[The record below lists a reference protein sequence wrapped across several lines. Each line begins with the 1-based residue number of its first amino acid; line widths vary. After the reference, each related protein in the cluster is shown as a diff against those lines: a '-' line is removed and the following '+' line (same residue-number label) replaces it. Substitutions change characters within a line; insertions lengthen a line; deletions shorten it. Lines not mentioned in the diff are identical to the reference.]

1 MSNRDRMTS
10 LRMNSREGDQSWLN
24 SLNHGGIMLSP
35 AQIKS
40 LSPEAAAMRPLND
53 YAYTKLK
60 NATLAQRD
68 DWANPPALVLETL
81 WGIVLGKGSDGWLN
95 SPDASWS
102 AESITGRIVKPW
114 RVYGRDGLTLPVFLT
129 EKQERGSAKPLSRN
143 RRFIARVLEWQR
155 KKGLRFALATN
166 GAQWRFIHAG
176 TDYESFTEW
185 DESLW
190 FEEGREGD
198 QIDALRILFSDL
210 PRLFDLAAS
219 AKAGQ
224 GELSRDLGE
233 RIRRGVELLV
243 AAGGDRFNELATDD
257 EGRRAV
263 YLAAVRIVMRLIVI
277 LFSEARALLPRDNPV
292 YARSYSLEGLRDQ
305 LHRRIGRKD
314 GSLRNGRSAW
324 PRVLSLFR
332 LVYVGSKHAALPM
345 TAYGGGLFEPGKAD
359 SEDPTSR
366 ALAALEDVASPLSD
380 AEIAQ
385 LLDLLCYAT
394 YRTRQGRGSIPVT
407 APVDFSDLSS
417 EYIGILYEGLLDF
430 ELRRAEVDDA
440 IVFLNA
446 GNQPALPLSRLEVMS
461 DKEIEKLFKELVQA
475 AKKAVKKDS
484 TEEEAEDDD
493 DSIEEDE
500 EVESE
505 EAEEIDEAT
514 MEEVVE
520 EEVPIEERSV
530 DDLAAERIRGW
541 KLRASLALEPK
552 KKKSE
557 SDAAFQLRIER
568 ASRTMS
574 VRDVLPGEWY
584 LVRWGGTRKG
594 SGTFYTP
601 SGLVEPTVRRTL
613 EPLLY
618 EAEGDA
624 SHPKL
629 PEAILSLKVADIA
642 MGSGSFLIGALRE
655 ITDALQKSLYAHGR
669 LSERE
674 DGTTC
679 RLADG
684 GEAGIIDDI
693 IPLHQSHD
701 AFEDRLR
708 GRLKRHIVERCLY
721 GVDIDPL
728 AVELARLALWVETMD
743 YELPFTFLDHKL
755 KVGNSIVGCR
765 FSWLGHYPVNAWS
778 REGPDKDHPWTKAY
792 KEFMKENVKG
802 SVCTWLEAEQ
812 GQILMYKEY
821 SALRSKVHAEGIA
834 AFAELHALPVWQ
846 AEERRRIYQEKIEA
860 NASVK
865 ALKDQLD
872 LWCAL
877 WFWPAD
883 QLFDAPLAG
892 GLARPNPE
900 ALAIARAIAR
910 KEHFFH
916 WELEFPDVLTGNA
929 DGKASG
935 FDAILGNPPWDIW
948 KPSSKEFFSNIDP
961 LFRCYGKED
970 AKDKIKEYFRV
981 NEPLGVEWD
990 RYRDRFKSISN
1001 WTGLIHNPFGDPKVS
1016 EEGKITLKRGSDGEF
1031 KHEIWRAARTRAI
1044 GYADS
1049 APLFARQGGGDV
1061 NSYKLFV
1068 EQVFLQLRSGGRI
1081 GYITPGGIYADKGSS
1096 ELRRM
1101 LLEHGQWDWLF
1112 GFENRK
1118 PIFDIHRSF
1127 KFCAFVASKGGS
1139 TKAVRVSFMN
1149 RKLEAWDEGIGDTMT
1164 VSQVKAFSPKSGS
1177 FMEIRGKRDL
1187 EILEKIYGN
1196 SNVVLLGDESER
1208 GWGIK
1213 YGSEYH
1219 MTNDAKLF
1227 PAIAKWEE
1235 KGFRADEYG
1244 HWLKGDWRPYVGPD
1258 TNLAKPSDPAQRP
1271 GGTVLSQDRTFIL
1284 NVDTLEDVALPLY
1297 QGVMINHFDFAVK
1310 AYISGAGN
1318 RAKWADQEPGRR
1330 IIRPQFLMG
1339 LEQYDYNLGK
1349 VKLVF
1354 RAIAR
1359 STDER
1364 TLIGTSIPDF
1374 PFGNSL
1380 SRLTIENG
1388 DPFIFS
1394 GILSSLILDYLIRI
1408 RLAGTNVN
1416 RFLLEELPLFS
1427 PQYALALKM
1436 VCQSLSATH
1445 VAFTP
1450 FSDVAPSHWLMSRE
1464 SRQKAR
1470 VELDARVPLLYGLDE
1485 NDLSYI
1491 LSDCDHPAD
1500 KLSQKAFPRGLDPRG
1515 FWRVDKELS
1524 PEERHTVRTLRAF
1537 KAIKEGSYGQITTE
1551 RSGRAEAA
1559 ERPGAEAVK
1568 ERELVLAHR
1577 ALIAR
1582 IRSFGQ
1588 EEVVMETPKAAAAK
1602 PERADKKGQGL
1613 LF

>member
-1 MSNRDRMTS
+1 MTNV
-10 LRMNSREGDQSWLN
+10 RMNSGENDNQAWWN
-24 SLNHGGIMLSP
+24 SLNHGGLMLSP

-40 LSPEAAAMRPLND
+40 LSTEANAILPLND

-60 NATLAQRD
+60 TATLAQRD
-68 DWANPPALVLETL
+68 DWTNPPALVLETL
-81 WGIVLGKGSDGWLN
+81 WGIVLRKSSDGWLN

-114 RVYGRDGLTLPVFLT
+114 RVYSRNGLTLPVFLT

-190 FEEGREGD
+190 FEEGREGY
-198 QIDALRILFSDL
+198 QIDAFRILFSDL
-210 PRLFDLAAS
+210 QRLFDLAAS

-243 AAGGDRFNELATDD
+243 AAGGDRFDELAIDD

-292 YARSYSLEGLRDQ
+292 YAHSYSLEGLRDQ

-332 LVYVGSKHAALPM
+332 LVYAGSKHAALPM

-366 ALAALEDVASPLSD
+366 ALASFEDIASPLSD

-394 YRTRQGRGSIPVT
+394 YRTRQGRGSIPVK

-430 ELRRAEVDDA
+430 ELRRAEADDA
-440 IVFLNA
+440 MVFLNA
-446 GNQPALPLSRLEVMS
+446 GNQPALPLSRLEAMS
-461 DKEIEKLFKELVQA
+461 DKELETLFKELAKA
-475 AKKAVKKDS
+475 AKGDAA
-484 TEEEAEDDD
+484 EEEESDEDTSD
-493 DSIEEDE
+493 
-500 EVESE
+500 ESE
-505 EAEEIDEAT
+505 EAAAEDETPDSAENEAEELL
-514 MEEVVE
+514 
-520 EEVPIEERSV
+520 PISLEDADQIPLVDRSIE
-530 DDLAAERIRGW
+530 DLAAERIQGW
-541 KLRASLALEPK
+541 KLRASLALELK

-557 SDAAFQLRIER
+557 SDAAFQQRIER
-568 ASRTMS
+568 ASRTVS
-574 VRDVLPGEWY
+574 VREVLPGEWY

-601 SGLVEPTVRRTL
+601 PGLVEPTVRRTL
-613 EPLLY
+613 APLLY
-618 EAEGDA
+618 DGEGDA
-624 SHPKL
+624 SYPKL

-655 ITDALQKSLYAHGR
+655 ITDALLKSLYSYKR
-669 LSERE
+669 LSARE
-674 DGTTC
+674 NGTTC

-684 GEAGIIDDI
+684 GEAGIVDDI
-693 IPLHQSHD
+693 IPLPQSHD

-792 KEFMKENVKG
+792 KEFMNENVKG
-802 SVCTWLEAEQ
+802 SVCKWLEAEQ

-821 SALRSKVHAEGIA
+821 SALRSKVHVEGMA

-846 AEERRRIYQEKIEA
+846 AEERRRIYQEKIER
-860 NASVK
+860 NASVN

-877 WFWPAD
+877 WFWPANK
-883 QLFDAPLAG
+883 LGDAPLAG
-892 GLARPNPE
+892 NMARPSSE
-900 ALAIARAIAR
+900 AIEIARTIAR

-916 WELEFPDVLTGNA
+916 WEMEFPDVFIGNA
-929 DGKASG
+929 DGKTSG
-935 FDAILGNPPWDIW
+935 FDAILGNPPWDVW

-961 LFRCYGKED
+961 LYRSYGKTQAL
-970 AKDKIKEYFRV
+970 AKQKDYFASGTTR
-981 NEPLGVEWD
+981 ELEWD
-990 RYRDRFKSISN
+990 YYRDHFKAISN
-1001 WTGLIHNPFGDPKVS
+1001 WTALVHNPFGDPKGS
-1016 EEGKITLKRGSDGEF
+1016 KEGKVTLKKGERGDF
-1031 KHEIWRAARTRAI
+1031 LHEVWRSARTRAV
-1044 GYADS
+1044 GYADP
-1049 APLFARQGGGDV
+1049 APLFTRQGGGDV

-1068 EQVFLQLRSGGRI
+1068 EQVFLHLRSGGRI
-1081 GYITPGGIYADKGSS
+1081 GYITPGGIYADNGSS
-1096 ELRRM
+1096 ELRKM
-1101 LLEHGQWDWLF
+1101 LLERGQWDWLF
-1112 GFENRK
+1112 GFENRDK
-1118 PIFDIHRSF
+1118 IFDIHRSF

-1139 TKAVRVSFMN
+1139 TQAVRVSFMN
-1149 RKLEAWDEGIGDTMT
+1149 RKLEAWDAGIGDTMT
-1164 VSQVKAFSPKSGS
+1164 VSQVKTFSPKSGS
-1177 FMEIRGKRDL
+1177 FLEIRGKRDL

-1196 SNVVLLGDESER
+1196 PNVVLLGDESER

-1227 PAIAKWEE
+1227 PPIAKWEE
-1235 KGFRADEYG
+1235 KGYRGDEYG
-1244 HWLKGDWRPYVGPD
+1244 HWLKGDWRPYIGSD
-1258 TNLAKPSDPAQRP
+1258 TNLSKPSDPAQRP
-1271 GGTVLSQDRTFIL
+1271 EGTVLSQDRAFIL
-1284 NVDTLEDVALPLY
+1284 NLDTLEDVALPLY
-1297 QGVMINHFDFAVK
+1297 QGVMINHFDFATKFYV
-1310 AYISGAGN
+1310 SGAGN
-1318 RAKWADQEPGRR
+1318 RAQWADQEPGRR

-1339 LEQYDYNLGK
+1339 QDTYQKANK
-1349 VKLVF
+1349 PKIVF
-1354 RAIAR
+1354 RTISNATNERSLIAAAIPGR
-1359 STDER
+1359 PT
-1364 TLIGTSIPDF
+1364 
-1374 PFGNSL
+1374 GNSL
-1380 SRLTIENG
+1380 GVLDSEVGGLIALAAN
-1388 DPFIFS
+1388 
-1394 GILSSLILDYLIRI
+1394 LSTFVFDYLL
-1408 RLAGTNVN
+1408 RLRMTGTNVN
-1416 RFLLEELPLFS
+1416 WFIFSELPAVRPEYVS
-1427 PQYALALKM
+1427 GISRIAEALA
-1436 VCQSLSATH
+1436 VNHIS
-1445 VAFTP
+1445 F
-1450 FSDVAPSHWLMSRE
+1450 APYSNLPPSVWLINPE
-1464 SRQKAR
+1464 SRANAR
-1470 VELDARVPLLYGLDE
+1470 AELEGRVALLYGLDE
-1485 NDLSYI
+1485 SDLAYI

-1500 KLSQKAFPRGLDPRG
+1500 KLNQKAFARGLDPRG

-1537 KAIKEGSYGQITTE
+1537 KAIKEGSFGQIATE
-1551 RSGRAEAA
+1551 SFDRAEAA
-1559 ERPGAEAVK
+1559 ERPGVSAVK
-1568 ERELVLAHR
+1568 ERELILAHR
-1577 ALIAR
+1577 ELISR
-1582 IRSFGQ
+1582 IRSLGQ
-1588 EEVVMETPKAAAAK
+1588 EEVTETPKAAAK

>member
-1 MSNRDRMTS
+1 MSSMP
-10 LRMNSREGDQSWLN
+10 MNSHGVIGERGGDQAWWN
-24 SLNHGGIMLSP
+24 SLNHGGLVLSP

-40 LSPEAAAMRPLND
+40 LSPEAAALRPLND

-68 DWANPPALVLETL
+68 DSENPPALVLETL
-81 WGIVLGKGSDGWLN
+81 WTIVLGLNRDGWLI

-102 AESITGRIVKPW
+102 IESMTGRIVKPW
-114 RVYGRDGLTLPVFLT
+114 RVHTRDGITLPVFLT
-129 EKQERGSAKPLSRN
+129 DKNERGATKPLARN

-155 KKGLRFALATN
+155 KKGQRFALATN

-176 TDYESFTEW
+176 ADYESFTEW

-198 QIDALRILFSDL
+198 QIIAFRVLFSDM
-210 PRLFDLAAS
+210 PRLFELASS

-243 AAGGDRFNELATDD
+243 AASGDRFNDLATDD

-305 LHRRIGRKD
+305 LHRRMGRKD

-324 PRVLSLFR
+324 PRILSLFR
-332 LVYVGSKHAALPM
+332 LVYAGSKHAALPM
-345 TAYGGGLFEPGKAD
+345 TAYGGGLFEPGIID
-359 SEDPTSR
+359 SEDPMSR
-366 ALAALEDVASPLSD
+366 ALSALEEATSPLSD
-380 AEIAQ
+380 SEVAQ

-394 YRTRQGRGSIPVT
+394 YRTRQGRSSIPVT

-430 ELRRAEVDDA
+430 ELRRAEADDA

-446 GNQPALPLSRLEVMS
+446 GNQPALPLSRLEAMS
-461 DKEIEKLFKELVQA
+461 DKEIETLFKELAKA
-475 AKKAVKKDS
+475 AKKSSQGDGA
-484 TEEEAEDDD
+484 EEEAEDDD
-493 DSIEEDE
+493 DSSEEDE
-500 EVESE
+500 TLESDEVDEVAEASIEDFAEE
-505 EAEEIDEAT
+505 EA
-514 MEEVVE
+514 
-520 EEVPIEERSV
+520 PIEERSAE
-530 DDLAAERIRGW
+530 DLTAERIRGW

-552 KKKSE
+552 KRKNE
-557 SDAAFQLRIER
+557 SDAAFQQRIER
-568 ASRTMS
+568 ASRGVS

-601 SGLVEPTVRRTL
+601 PGLVEPTVRRTL
-613 EPLLY
+613 EPILY
-618 EAEGDA
+618 EGEGTA
-624 SHPKL
+624 RHPKL

-655 ITDALQKSLYAHGR
+655 ITEALQASLYAHGR
-669 LSERE
+669 LNERE

-684 GEAGIIDDI
+684 GEAGIVDDI
-693 IPLHQSHD
+693 IPLPQSHD

-792 KEFMKENVKG
+792 KEFMTTRVKPAIC
-802 SVCTWLEAEQ
+802 SWIEAEQ
-812 GQILMYKEY
+812 GQILMFQEY
-821 SALRSKVHAEGIA
+821 SALRGKVHAEGMA

-846 AEERRRIYQEKIEA
+846 AEERRRIYQKKIEG

-872 LWCAL
+872 LWCAI

-883 QLFDAPLAG
+883 KLENAPLAG
-892 GLARPNPE
+892 NLARPGP
-900 ALAIARAIAR
+900 LAIEIARAIAR
-910 KEHFFH
+910 KERFFH
-916 WELEFPDVLTGNA
+916 WELEFPDVFVGTT

-935 FDAILGNPPWDIW
+935 FDAILGNPPWDVW

-961 LFRCYGKED
+961 LYRSYGKTQ
-970 AKDKIKEYFRV
+970 ALTKQKEYFALDTAR
-981 NEPLGVEWD
+981 EPEWD
-990 RYRDRFKSISN
+990 RYRDRFKAISN
-1001 WTGLIHNPFGDPKVS
+1001 WTGLIHNPFGDPYVSKDGKV
-1016 EEGKITLKRGSDGEF
+1016 TLKKGERGEF
-1031 KHEIWRAARTRAI
+1031 LHEVWRAARSRAV
-1044 GYADS
+1044 GYTDPS
-1049 APLFARQGGGDV
+1049 PLFARQGGGDV

-1068 EQVFLQLRSGGRI
+1068 EQVFLHLRSGGRI
-1081 GYITPGGIYADKGSS
+1081 GYITPGGIYADNGSG
-1096 ELRRM
+1096 ELRKM
-1101 LLEHGQWDWLF
+1101 LLERGQWDWLF
-1112 GFENRK
+1112 GFENRDK
-1118 PIFDIHRSF
+1118 IFDIHRSF
-1127 KFCAFVASKGGS
+1127 KFCAFVASKGS
-1139 TKAVRVSFMN
+1139 NTEAVRVSFMN
-1149 RKLEAWDEGIGDTMT
+1149 RKLEAWDAGNANTMT

-1177 FMEIRGKRDL
+1177 FLEIRGKRDL
-1187 EILEKIYGN
+1187 EILEKVYGN
-1196 SNVVLLGDESER
+1196 PNVVLLGDESER

-1235 KGFRADEYG
+1235 KGYRDDEYG
-1244 HWLKGDWRPYVGPD
+1244 HWLKGDWRPYTGPER
-1258 TNLAKPSDPAQRP
+1258 NLAKPSDPSLRP
-1271 GGTVLSQDRTFIL
+1271 TGTVLSQDRAFIL
-1284 NVDTLEDVALPLY
+1284 NLDSLEDVALPLY
-1297 QGVMINHFDFAVK
+1297 QGVMINHFDFAAKSYV
-1310 AYISGAGN
+1310 SGAGN
-1318 RAKWADQEPGRR
+1318 RAQWADQEPSRK

-1339 LEQYDYNLGK
+1339 IEQYEYQLGK

-1374 PFGNSL
+1374 PFGHSL

-1394 GILSSLILDYLIRI
+1394 GVLSSLVLDYLIRI
-1408 RLAGTNVN
+1408 RLTGTNVS

-1427 PQYALALKM
+1427 PQYALTLKTIS
-1436 VCQSLSATH
+1436 QSLSATH
-1445 VAFTP
+1445 IAFAP
-1450 FSDVAPSHWLMSRE
+1450 FSDVPPSHWLNDLKP
-1464 SRQKAR
+1464 RQIAR
-1470 VELDARVPLLYGLDE
+1470 AELDARVALLYGLNE
-1485 NDLSYI
+1485 SDLAYI

-1500 KLSQKAFPRGLDPRG
+1500 KLSQKAFARGLDPRG

-1524 PEERHTVRTLRAF
+1524 PEDRHTVRTLRAF
-1537 KAIKEGSYGQITTE
+1537 KAIKEGSYAQIATE
-1551 RSGRAEAA
+1551 SFDRAEAA
-1559 ERPGAEAVK
+1559 ERNGQDDKK

-1582 IRSFGQ
+1582 IRGFGR
-1588 EEVVMETPKAAAAK
+1588 EEVVLESQKPTTAR
-1602 PERADKKGQGL
+1602 PERADKQGQGF